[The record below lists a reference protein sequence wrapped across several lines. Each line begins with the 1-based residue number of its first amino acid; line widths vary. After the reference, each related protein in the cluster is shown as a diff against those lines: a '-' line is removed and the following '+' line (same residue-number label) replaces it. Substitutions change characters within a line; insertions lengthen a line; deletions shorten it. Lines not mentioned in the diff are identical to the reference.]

1 MKENLSFDKPL
12 YVLAPLAGFTDL
24 PFRSVVKKFGADLTV
39 SEMLSSNALARGSKK
54 TLHMLEKS
62 SLEDPYSVQI
72 AGADVDIVRSAVE
85 ILNEQEGI
93 DIIDLNCGCPVPK
106 VVGHGSGSSL
116 LLNLPLMGEIIK
128 TIKETSNKSMTSVK
142 IRLGFEEKNHVDIA
156 KVVQDSGADFI
167 AVHGRTRAG
176 KFKAA
181 VDYDAIREIKEAVD
195 IPVIA
200 NGDID
205 SYKKA
210 KWVLEHTGADT
221 LSHSLDKHKGLDQYI
236 HLSFIKDH
244 PMYHIAKSR
253 QSIIDPV
260 WLEID
265 ISVLFEKNTL
275 FCDKV
280 ANDSTAKLFKIDKI
294 KKKIDFDTMLFSL
307 IFDEYKE
314 ARKAEILVLDHISSD
329 KILGVYNGK

>member
-1 MKENLSFDKPL
+1 MDSKLSFDKPV

-39 SEMLSSNALARGSKK
+39 SEMLSSNALAHGSEK
-54 TLHMLEKS
+54 TMHMLQKS
-62 SLEDPYSVQI
+62 PLEDPYSVQI

-85 ILNEQEGI
+85 LLNEQEGI

-116 LLNLPLMGEIIK
+116 LLNLPLMGDIIK

-142 IRLGFEEKNHVDIA
+142 IRLGFEKKNHVDIA
-156 KVVQDSGADFI
+156 KVVEDSGADFL

-205 SYKKA
+205 SYEKA
-210 KWVLEHTGADT
+210 KWVLEHTGADGVMIGRGAVGAPWIFHQLRSGDEHVDQALKHEIIMEHFDKMIEFYGPHGVPMFRKHTHTYSKGYRGAST
-221 LSHSLDKHKGLDQYI
+221 LRN
-236 HLSFIKDH
+236 
-244 PMYHIAKSR
+244 AVN
-253 QSIIDPV
+253 SISDIQEYRAVID
-260 WLEID
+260 D
-265 ISVLFEKNTL
+265 FFKNSEMTL
-275 FCDKV
+275 
-280 ANDSTAKLFKIDKI
+280 
-294 KKKIDFDTMLFSL
+294 
-307 IFDEYKE
+307 
-314 ARKAEILVLDHISSD
+314 
-329 KILGVYNGK
+329 

>member
-1 MKENLSFDKPL
+1 MLKKLSFEKPL

-39 SEMLSSNALARGSKK
+39 SEMLSSNALAHGSTK

-62 SLEDPYSVQI
+62 ANEDPYSVQI
-72 AGADVDIVRSAVE
+72 SASEVDMARRAVE
-85 ILNEQEGI
+85 VLNEQEGI

-142 IRLGFEEKNHVDIA
+142 IRLGFEEKNHIDIA
-156 KVVQDSGADFI
+156 KIVEDSGADFL

-176 KFKAA
+176 KFKAP
-181 VDYDAIREIKEAVD
+181 VDYDAIAEIKNAVN

-205 SYKKA
+205 SYEKA
-210 KWVLEHTGADT
+210 QWVLNHTGADG
-221 LSHSLDKHKGLDQYI
+221 LMIGRGAVGAPWIFHQLRSGESHIDFALKHEIIMEHFDRMIEFYGDHGVPMFRKHTHTYSKGYRGAS
-236 HLSFIKDH
+236 HL
-244 PMYHIAKSR
+244 R
-253 QSIIDPV
+253 N
-260 WLEID
+260 
-265 ISVLFEKNTL
+265 SVNTIT
-275 FCDKV
+275 D
-280 ANDSTAKLFKIDKI
+280 I
-294 KKKIDFDTMLFSL
+294 KKFRDTLDDFF
-307 IFDEYKE
+307 K
-314 ARKAEILVLDHISSD
+314 
-329 KILGVYNGK
+329 NGEFA

>member
-39 SEMLSSNALARGSKK
+39 SEMLSSNALAHGSKK

-62 SLEDPYSVQI
+62 PLEDPYSVQI
-72 AGADVDIVRSAVE
+72 AGADVDIVRTAVE

-116 LLNLPLMGEIIK
+116 LLDLPLMGEIIK
-128 TIKETSNKSMTSVK
+128 TIKDTSNKSMTSVK

-205 SYKKA
+205 SYEKA
-210 KWVLEHTGADT
+210 KWVLEHTGADGVMIGRGAVGAPWIFHQLKT
-221 LSHSLDKHKGLDQYI
+221 GHEHIEQNLKHKIIMEHFDKMIEFYGQHGVAMFRKHTHTYSKGYRGASALRNEVNSID
-236 HLSFIKDH
+236 D
-244 PMYHIAKSR
+244 IATYRSV
-253 QSIIDPV
+253 ID
-260 WLEID
+260 D
-265 ISVLFEKNTL
+265 FFKNNEMTL
-275 FCDKV
+275 
-280 ANDSTAKLFKIDKI
+280 
-294 KKKIDFDTMLFSL
+294 
-307 IFDEYKE
+307 
-314 ARKAEILVLDHISSD
+314 
-329 KILGVYNGK
+329 

>member
-1 MKENLSFDKPL
+1 MIDKLSFDNPI

-39 SEMLSSNALARGSKK
+39 SEMLSSNALAHGSKK

-72 AGADVDIVRSAVE
+72 SASEVDMARRAVE
-85 ILNEQEGI
+85 VLNEKEGI

-116 LLNLPLMGEIIK
+116 LLNLPLMGDIIK
-128 TIKETSNKSMTSVK
+128 TIKETSNKQLTSVK

-156 KVVQDSGADFI
+156 KMVEDSGADFL

-176 KFKAA
+176 KFKAP
-181 VDYDAIREIKEAVD
+181 VDYDAIKEIKEAVG

-205 SYKKA
+205 SYEKA
-210 KWVLEHTGADT
+210 KWVLEHTGTDGVMIGRGAVGAPWIFHQLRT
-221 LSHSLDKHKGLDQYI
+221 GEEHVELALKHEIIMEHYDKMIEFYGAHGVAMFRKHTHTYTKGYRGASILRNEVNTITDIQEYR
-236 HLSFIKDH
+236 D
-244 PMYHIAKSR
+244 
-253 QSIIDPV
+253 IIDN
-260 WLEID
+260 
-265 ISVLFEKNTL
+265 FFKNGEMTQ
-275 FCDKV
+275 
-280 ANDSTAKLFKIDKI
+280 
-294 KKKIDFDTMLFSL
+294 
-307 IFDEYKE
+307 
-314 ARKAEILVLDHISSD
+314 
-329 KILGVYNGK
+329 